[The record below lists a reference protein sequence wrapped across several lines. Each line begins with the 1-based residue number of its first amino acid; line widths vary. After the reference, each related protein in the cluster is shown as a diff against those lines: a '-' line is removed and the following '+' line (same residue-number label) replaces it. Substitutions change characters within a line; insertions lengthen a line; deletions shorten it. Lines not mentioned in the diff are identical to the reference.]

1 MRQIKFRW
9 LDAHGVNYLKI
20 YLPDNAQM
28 KLYTDKYGVEVYEN
42 ELVFDGEKQFGTEIT
57 FDDDPNAISL
67 DCIELTRT
75 VHKKSDWCGL
85 AFVEHE
91 PLYLSESILIDRQAN
106 DLNDKIARDAKL
118 GFSES
123 VFDLLPELSELRD
136 VEELTTCGR

>member
-9 LDAHGVNYLKI
+9 LDKRGIHYRTIV
-20 YLPDNAQM
+20 LPNNAKM

-42 ELVFDGEKQFGTEIT
+42 ELVFDGENQFGTEIT
-57 FDDDPNAISL
+57 FDNDPNAISL

-75 VHKKSDWCGL
+75 VHKESNWCG
-85 AFVEHE
+85 ATFIEHE

-118 GFSES
+118 GFSDS
-123 VFDLLPELSELRD
+123 VFDLLPKLSELRD
-136 VEELTTCGR
+136 I